1 MTGPRDWILLAL
13 LLAALAA
20 CDDEPKESGL
30 YPGPCVQENDD
41 DADGTVDLRITYTY
55 DDAGLLVLR
64 ETDAEPADELDG
76 VPEGASHYYYE
87 DGLLVRKEVDYGANG
102 SIEQYYY
109 FIYNADDLV
118 ITVEIMGDQEDEID
132 GLYEFEYDDS
142 GNLIEAVYT
151 FFMLEETAQDIERF
165 TYDVDDNLV
174 AEEHVFDAHLS
185 AEVDEYHYH
194 LLDGD
199 GLRFRTDRDLDGD
212 GEIDAQT
219 YYTYDAHDWLVLEE
233 TDTGPDQVIDK
244 VETYEWDKGGN
255 LTRYVLDEGADGWE
269 DAIERFIYDCW

>member
-1 MTGPRDWILLAL
+1 MTNTRNWIILAM

-20 CDDEPKESGL
+20 CDDEAKSTGL
-30 YPGPCVQENDD
+30 HPGPCVQENDD
-41 DADGTVDLRITYTY
+41 DADGMVDLRIVYTY

-64 ETDAEPADELDG
+64 ETDAEPDELDG

-87 DGLLVRKEVDYGANG
+87 GGLLVRKEVDYGANG

-118 ITVEIMGDQEDEID
+118 STVEIMGDQEDELD
-132 GLYEFEYDDS
+132 GLYEFSYDES
-142 GNLIEAVYT
+142 GNLLEAVYS
-151 FFMLEETAQDIERF
+151 FFMTEETVRDIERF
-165 TYDVDDNLV
+165 TYDVYDNLV
-174 AEEHVFDAHLS
+174 AEEHVFDAQLGD
-185 AEVDEYHYH
+185 EVDEYHYH

-212 GEIDAQT
+212 GEIDAET
-219 YYTYDAHDWLVLEE
+219 FYTYDAEDLLVLEE

-244 VETYEWDKGGN
+244 VETYEYDGGGN
-255 LTRYVLDEGADGWE
+255 LTRYTRDEGADGFE